1 MLALINERAAQIL
14 DRQHIFEAVVDDIR
28 AAFDAMRC
36 VIYDC
41 EAGGSHVH
49 VVALAEAADAKGH
62 FPKSFDVTDSWLTD
76 AFAGSMVARKRITS
90 DPRDA
95 TLRAMHAGSAIVAPL
110 FVEGRVEH
118 AVGLHFNRPDAFDEN
133 DRLFFR
139 SVASHLALA
148 LANARVYEMERLR
161 RTRAESL
168 ERVVRMLRDTRTI
181 EEVVLVFAVTVSH
194 ELKVAC
200 VLYQV
205 DRTKAVR
212 RAMRTL
218 EPNRPGAPPR
228 FDATHLLP
236 ILERGELIL
245 SGKLP
250 ETDRRRL
257 FGSNRGAI
265 LPLRVDGAV
274 WGCALFM
281 DAAGT
286 FDWDDIERNVYV
298 RTLVSHLELALSAA
312 LGFERIQ
319 HLARALSESNEFKDD
334 LLAMLAHDFKGPLT
348 VIAGYCELLLEES
361 PPEIREELDTIYTQT
376 KRLVRLSEDALALAM
391 TQASGFSLDRSV
403 LDLREVVAE
412 NIKGRDRAGERIRF
426 EAPDR
431 PILVSLDPAR
441 FNHVIDN
448 VLMNA
453 LKYSDGEVLVR
464 ISRTDENASISVTD
478 RGIGIPQE
486 ELSHVFTRFGR
497 AANAR
502 RRGISGSGVGLYVSR
517 KIVEIHGGSIAVAST
532 EGRGSTFTI
541 TLPLA
546 EQPS

>member
-1 MLALINERAAQIL
+1 MLALINERAGQIL
-14 DRQHIFEAVVDDIR
+14 DRQRIFEAVVDDIR
-28 AAFDAMRC
+28 VAFDAMRC
-36 VIYDC
+36 IIYD
-41 EAGGSHVH
+41 GDPS
-49 VVALAEAADAKGH
+49 AEAHVLAISEAPDVRDH
-62 FPKSFDVTDSWLTD
+62 FPKRFEVGNRWLKD
-76 AFAGSMVARKRITS
+76 AFAGSMVARRQITS

-95 TLRAMHAGSAIVAPL
+95 FLRSMRTGSAILAPL
-110 FVEGRVEH
+110 FIQGRVEH
-118 AVGLHFNRPDAFDEN
+118 AMSLHFSRPDAFDEN

-139 SVASHLALA
+139 SVASHLALT
-148 LANARVYEMERLR
+148 LANAQVYEMERLR

-194 ELKVAC
+194 ELKLAC
-200 VLYQV
+200 VLYEV

-212 RAMRTL
+212 RAVRTL
-218 EPNRPGAPPR
+218 EPNRAGAPAR

-236 ILERGELIL
+236 VLERGELIL
-245 SGKLP
+245 SGKLA
-250 ETDRRRL
+250 ETERRRL
-257 FGSNRGAI
+257 FGSNPGAI

-274 WGCALFM
+274 WGFALFM
-281 DAAGT
+281 DSSGT
-286 FDWDDIERNVYV
+286 FDWNDIERNVYV

-361 PPEIREELDTIYTQT
+361 PPETREELETIYTQT

-391 TQASGFSLDRSV
+391 TQASGFSLDRAT
-403 LDLREVVAE
+403 LDLREVVEE
-412 NIKGRDRAGERIRF
+412 NIKARDRAGERIRF

-431 PILVSLDPAR
+431 PVPVSLDPAR

-448 VLMNA
+448 LLMNA
-453 LKYSDGEVLVR
+453 LKYSEGDVVVR
-464 ISRTDENASISVTD
+464 ISLTDENASINITD

-486 ELSHVFTRFGR
+486 ELAHVFTRFGR
-497 AANAR
+497 ATNAR
-502 RRGISGSGVGLYVSR
+502 RQGISGSGVGLYVSR
-517 KIVEIHGGSIAVAST
+517 KIVEVHGGSIAVAST